1 MLFIFVN
8 QSITVTDAITND
20 TAALDVGVILDLGT
34 WVGRMTQSCISMAL
48 EDYYSINNYTTRL
61 VLHTRDSHRDV
72 VDAAS
77 SAIDLIKNVQ
87 VQAILGP
94 QSSSEAEFLVDIG
107 NKTQVPIISFSATSP
122 SISSSKTPYFIRT
135 ALNDSTQVKAIAA
148 IVEAFGWREVVPIYE
163 DTDYGEDI
171 IPYLTD
177 AIQDVNAR
185 VPYRSIISP
194 SSTADQ
200 IHGELY
206 KLMTM
211 QTRVFVVHMTSSLS
225 SRLFLIAKEVGM
237 MTKGYV
243 WIITD
248 GLTDL
253 LSSMDASIVDSM
265 QGVLGI
271 KPHVPKSE
279 KLDTFSTRWRR
290 KFLHDNPDIDRA
302 ELSVFGLWA
311 YDSVWA
317 LAMAV
322 EKVNTVKPIFEKLIN
337 AKNSTD
343 LETLGISQIGP
354 KLLESILQT
363 NFNGLSGE
371 FWIKDGQLQSSAF
384 HIVNVIGKGGRDIGF
399 WTPALGISGKLNQT
413 GKEIYTTNKD
423 NLRAIIW
430 PGESTV
436 VPKGW
441 EVPTSEKKLK
451 IGVPVKDGFSEFVTV
466 KKDPRTNA
474 TLVTGFCIDVFKTVT
489 DSMPYAIPYEFVPF
503 AKDDG
508 QSAGGY
514 NELVDQ
520 IYFQIY
526 DGVVGDVT
534 IVANRSQHVDFTL
547 PFTESGVSMVVPI
560 KGGDRN
566 AWIFLKPLTMDLW
579 LTTGIFF
586 IITGFVVW
594 VLEHRINKDFRG
606 RPAQQVGM
614 IFWFSFSTLVFAHK
628 ERVISN
634 LARFVVIIW
643 VFVVLILTSSYT
655 ASLTSMLTVQK
666 YQPTVTDISD
676 LNKNGDFVGYQ
687 KGSFVYEL
695 MESMGFNVAKL
706 RPYDTPEEYHI
717 ALRKGSRNGG
727 VSAIMDEIPYIKLFL
742 AKYCKK
748 YMMVGPTHR
757 TAGFG
762 FAFPKGSPLVPDI
775 SRAVLNVTQG
785 DKMDAIDRA
794 WFGTQVF
801 CLDQGGSTITS
812 DSLTLEDFKGLFLI
826 AGVASS
832 AAFLLFLLIFLYEQ
846 RTILTSEGSISQK
859 ISSMALKFDSEKDI
873 TSHGSKKRSPERSSR
888 GRERTAADY
897 DTSTPQTPT
906 TCISLHQE
914 DMVSSQ
920 EESFPCTNPS
930 TRIQDIP
937 STIETTSTN

>member
-1 MLFIFVN
+1 
-8 QSITVTDAITND
+8 
-20 TAALDVGVILDLGT
+20 
-34 WVGRMTQSCISMAL
+34 
-48 EDYYSINNYTTRL
+48 
-61 VLHTRDSHRDV
+61 
-72 VDAAS
+72 
-77 SAIDLIKNVQ
+77 
-87 VQAILGP
+87 
-94 QSSSEAEFLVDIG
+94 
-107 NKTQVPIISFSATSP
+107 
-122 SISSSKTPYFIRT
+122 
-135 ALNDSTQVKAIAA
+135 
-148 IVEAFGWREVVPIYE
+148 
-163 DTDYGEDI
+163 
-171 IPYLTD
+171 
-177 AIQDVNAR
+177 
-185 VPYRSIISP
+185 
-194 SSTADQ
+194 
-200 IHGELY
+200 
-206 KLMTM
+206 
-211 QTRVFVVHMTSSLS
+211 
-225 SRLFLIAKEVGM
+225 M

-271 KPHVPKSE
+271 RPHVPKSE
-279 KLDTFSTRWRR
+279 RLDTFSSRWRR
-290 KFLHDNPDIDRA
+290 EFLHDNPEIDRA
-302 ELSVFGLWA
+302 ELSAFGLWA

-322 EKVNTVKPIFEKLIN
+322 EKVNTVKPRFEKLN
-337 AKNSTD
+337 DGKNSTD
-343 LETLGISQIGP
+343 LENLGISQIGP
-354 KLLESILQT
+354 KFLESILQT
-363 NFNGLSGE
+363 KFNGLSGE

-399 WTPALGISGKLNQT
+399 WTPTLGISGKLNQT
-413 GKEIYTTNKD
+413 GENVYTTNKD

-441 EVPTSEKKLK
+441 EVPTSEKKLR

-466 KKDPRTNA
+466 TKNPRTNA
-474 TLVTGFCIDVFKTVT
+474 TLVTGFCIDVFKAVT
-489 DSMPYAIPYEFVPF
+489 DSMPYAIPYDFVPF

-520 IYFQIY
+520 IYLQVY

-560 KGGDRN
+560 KGDDRN

-594 VLEHRINKDFRG
+594 VLEHRINEDFRG
-606 RPAQQVGM
+606 RPTQQIGM

-666 YQPTVTDISD
+666 YQPTVTDIKD
-676 LNKNGDFVGYQ
+676 LKKNGDYIGYQ
-687 KGSFVYEL
+687 KGSFVKEL
-695 MESMGFNVAKL
+695 MESMDFDSAKL
-706 RPYDTPEEYHI
+706 MPYDSPEEYHA
-717 ALRKGSRNGG
+717 ALQKGSRNDG
-727 VSAIMDEIPYIKLFL
+727 VSAIVDEIPFIKIFL
-742 AKYCKK
+742 AKYCKT

-762 FAFPKGSPLVPDI
+762 FVFPKGSPLVSDI

-785 DKMDAIDRA
+785 KKMDEIDSA
-794 WFGTQVF
+794 WFGTPVL
-801 CLDQGGSTITS
+801 CPDQEGSTITS
-812 DSLTLEDFKGLFLI
+812 DSLTLQDFKGLFLI

-846 RTILTSEGSISQK
+846 RTILTSEGSILQK
-859 ISSMALKFDSEKDI
+859 ISSMTLKFVSEKEI
-873 TSHGSKKRSPERSSR
+873 TSGGSKKRSPEKSSR
-888 GRERTAADY
+888 GKKKLQLALLKL
-897 DTSTPQTPT
+897 Q
-906 TCISLHQE
+906 
-914 DMVSSQ
+914 
-920 EESFPCTNPS
+920 
-930 TRIQDIP
+930 
-937 STIETTSTN
+937 